1 MGPLALVLHLALA
14 SPGLAPSLDP
24 GPFQGSEIV
33 GASLGAIGGD
43 VLVLGAGYAT
53 LQLFANGT
61 LDPTATNF
69 RRAAY
74 ALGVSAI
81 LVPPVTAV
89 LLARWLRAEPASG
102 ATWKA
107 LLLAA
112 AGQFAALAAG
122 IIAAPHFWIVLPVQ
136 VIAIGLGTSLGLH
149 WGPRARRA
157 PDAAMGR
164 ARAEPLPAEATVS
177 IPGLCADPALAGG
190 AHVG

>member
-1 MGPLALVLHLALA
+1 MLFIFFFFFFFLIFYFIFFFFFSSRRRHTR
-14 SPGLAPSLDP
+14 SYRDCS
-24 GPFQGSEIV
+24 S
-33 GASLGAIGGD
+33 D
-43 VLVLGAGYAT
+43 VCSSDLT

-122 IIAAPHFWIVLPVQ
+122 IVAAPHFWIVLPVQ

-164 ARAEPLPAEATVS
+164 ARAEPLPAEATVH